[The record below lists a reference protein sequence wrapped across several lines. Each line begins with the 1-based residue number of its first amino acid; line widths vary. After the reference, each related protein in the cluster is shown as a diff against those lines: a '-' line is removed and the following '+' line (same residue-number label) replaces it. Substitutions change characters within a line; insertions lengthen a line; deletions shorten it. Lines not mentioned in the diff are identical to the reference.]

1 MKLSGID
8 LNILVAVDALLS
20 ERNVTRAAVRIGRS
34 QPATSH
40 ALNRARELFRDP
52 LLVRIGG
59 GLELTARARIVAPKI
74 HRLLRELGAVLDV
87 HKEFDPA
94 AIECVTIGAT
104 DYVGFVLL
112 PYVFAMLQEVA
123 PQMSVRVRAVEGPDA
138 LGPLSSGILDL
149 AVGAFPQIPA
159 GLRTDDLFQEEFV
172 CLRRR
177 GRGATKMTVEAFAKL
192 AHVLVVSP
200 SSGMGSVDYA
210 LAKRGRSRHIAAYVP
225 HFLVAPSIV
234 AATDLVVTTGRRV
247 AERVAPMLGLETFE
261 CPLPLKPFVVRTVWH
276 PRTDGDSVGQWLR
289 AVFRE
294 AATKMT
300 HADMKPRDDRRAT
313 PAPALRRAG
322 RRPAIARGQ

>member
-8 LNILVAVDALLS
+8 LNVLVALDALLS
-20 ERNVTRAAVRIGRS
+20 ERNVTRAAARIGRS

-52 LLVRIGG
+52 LLVRVGG

-112 PYVFAMLQEVA
+112 PYVFATLQEVA
-123 PQMSVRVRAVEGPDA
+123 PQMSVRVRTVEGPDA
-138 LGPLSSGILDL
+138 LDPLTSGVVDL
-149 AVGAFPQIPA
+149 AVGTFADVAA
-159 GLRTDDLFQEEFV
+159 GLRTEELFTEEFV

-177 GRGATKMTVEAFAKL
+177 RRGAMRMTVDEFARVG
-192 AHVLVVSP
+192 HVLVVSP
-200 SSGMGSVDYA
+200 SNGMGPVDYA

-225 HFLVAPSIV
+225 HFLVAPSLV
-234 AATDLVVTTGRRV
+234 TSTDLVVTTGRRI

-261 CPLPLKPFVVRTVWH
+261 CPVPLKRFTVRTVWH
-276 PRTDGDSVGQWLR
+276 PRTEQDSVGRWLR
-289 AVFRE
+289 ALFRE
-294 AATKMT
+294 AAAKLLHDEKRGTTKPP
-300 HADMKPRDDRRAT
+300 PRRRRSA
-313 PAPALRRAG
+313 
-322 RRPAIARGQ
+322 